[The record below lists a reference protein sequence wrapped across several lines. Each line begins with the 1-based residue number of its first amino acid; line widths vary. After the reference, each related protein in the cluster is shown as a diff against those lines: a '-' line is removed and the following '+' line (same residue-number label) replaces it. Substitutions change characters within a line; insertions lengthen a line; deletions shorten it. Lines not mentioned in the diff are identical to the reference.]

1 MAGLAGRTLFITGG
15 SRGIG
20 KAIGLRAARD
30 GANVAVAAKTGQP
43 HPKLRGTIYTAADE
57 IERAGG
63 RALPILMDVRFED
76 QIQAA
81 VEQTVRT
88 FGGIDILI
96 SNASAIFLAGVAD
109 TPMKKFDLMH
119 QVNVRGTFAA
129 AQTCLPYLKKAA
141 NPHILVL
148 SPPPRLEPHWFAS
161 HLAYTLSKYG
171 MSMCVLGMA
180 EEFRP
185 DRIAVNALWPRT
197 IIATAAVH
205 NILGGE
211 SSVRRSRKPEIMAD
225 AAQIILTR
233 DSRTT
238 TGNFFVDE
246 EVLASQGITE
256 LGSYAMEP
264 GVDLIQDLF
273 L

>member
-1 MAGLAGRTLFITGG
+1 MADLRGKTLFITGG

-20 KAIGLRAARD
+20 KAIGLRAAKD
-30 GANVAVAAKTGQP
+30 GANVAVAAKTAQP
-43 HPKLRGTIYTAADE
+43 HPKLPGTIYTAAEE
-57 IERAGG
+57 IEKAGG
-63 RALPILMDVRFED
+63 RALPVLMDVRFED
-76 QIQAA
+76 QIRAA
-81 VEQTVRT
+81 VDEATRA
-88 FGGIDILI
+88 FGSIDILV

-129 AQTCLPYLKKAA
+129 AQACLPHLKQAA

-185 DRIAVNALWPRT
+185 HGIAVNALWPRT

-205 NILGGE
+205 NVLGGD
-211 SSVRRSRKPEIMAD
+211 SSMRRSRKPEIMAD
-225 AAQIILTR
+225 AAHIILTR
-233 DSRTT
+233 DSRST

-246 EVLASQGITE
+246 EVLASQGITD
-256 LGSYAMEP
+256 LGSYAVEP